1 MIFKKTLFKNYF
13 LLTLLVFIAVF
24 FTVLSGCSDSIVSSG
39 SVDTGKYKALTE
51 NQFNSN
57 AVAYATPG
65 AVVYVDLENPD
76 APPDSV
82 NGDTGA
88 IGEDVIPYTYTAT
101 ATHRIKLDASA
112 MFKAR
117 LVSEAG
123 AVIYQLNAPGDTAR
137 VTIPSGKYKLYLTS
151 TVTADGAYG
160 YSQPVF
166 IQPDSAVIVSGA
178 GAPPQVGYDPAQ
190 LNQLLT
196 TRKCQACNLRGV
208 VISFKDLQGA
218 DLTRAYLSNS
228 TIDHVNFDNARFDN
242 VEWIDAN
249 ISSTSLKSSS
259 FNKTILN
266 GSTFLFAD
274 LSNAILTNASSTNL
288 NILSCAFR
296 YTSFSYTGGYDGK
309 WDNSDFSNATF
320 YSSEINNVTCKNT
333 KMIGTV
339 FSNVRLFKVDF
350 RGSVMDSLKL
360 NNSTAILRCDFT
372 RNRMRYAEFTNIYHQ
387 ISLFENCDF
396 TGSKITNSEL
406 PLANFRGANLSNS
419 LWDNVVLDE
428 ADMCETNRTSAEFT
442 NIRYV
447 NPPSCWP

>member
-1 MIFKKTLFKNYF
+1 MTAVV
-13 LLTLLVFIAVF
+13 LT
-24 FTVLSGCSDSIVSSG
+24 GCSDSIVSSG
-39 SVDTGKYKALTE
+39 TVSTGKYKAVTE
-51 NQFNSN
+51 SEFYSN
-57 AVAYATPG
+57 AGASATPG

-88 IGEDVIPYTYTAT
+88 IGEDVIPYTYTAA
-101 ATHRIKLDASA
+101 ATHRIKLDGGA

-123 AVIYQLNAPGDTAR
+123 AVVYQLNAPGDTAR
-137 VTIPSGKYKLYLTS
+137 VTIPAGKYKLYLTS
-151 TVTADGAYG
+151 TATKDGAYG

-166 IQPDSAVIVSGA
+166 IQPDSSAIASGA
-178 GAPPQVGYDPAQ
+178 GAPPQGGYDPDQ

-208 VISFKDLQGA
+208 VISSKDLQGA

-228 TIDHVNFDNARFDN
+228 TIDQVNFNNARFDN
-242 VEWIDAN
+242 AEWVDAGV
-249 ISSTSLKSSS
+249 SSTSLKGAS
-259 FNKTILN
+259 FDKTILN

-274 LSNAILTNASSTNL
+274 FSNAILTNASSTNL
-288 NILSCAFR
+288 NFLSCAFR
-296 YTSFSYTGGYDGK
+296 YTSFSYTGGYDGS

-320 YSSEINNVTCKNT
+320 YSTEINNVTCKNT

-350 RGSVMDSLKL
+350 RGSVMDSLKF
-360 NNSTAILRCDFT
+360 NNSTAVFRCQFT
-372 RNRMRYAEFTNIYHQ
+372 GNRMRYSEFTNIHHQ

-396 TGSKITNSEL
+396 SGSKITNSEL
-406 PLANFRGANLSNS
+406 PMADFRGANLSNS
-419 LWDNVVLDE
+419 LWDNVILDE
-428 ADMCETNRTSAEFT
+428 ADMCETNRTGAEFT

-447 NPPSCWP
+447 TPPTCWP

>member
-1 MIFKKTLFKNYF
+1 MIFKKTLFNNYF

-24 FTVLSGCSDSIVSSG
+24 FTVLSGCSDSIVNSG
-39 SVDTGKYKALTE
+39 SADTGKYKALTE
-51 NQFNSN
+51 SQFNSN

-112 MFKAR
+112 MFKVR

-137 VTIPSGKYKLYLTS
+137 VSIPAGKYKLYLTS
-151 TVTADGAYG
+151 TVSSDGKFG

-166 IQPDSAVIVSGA
+166 IQPDSNAIASGT
-178 GAPPQVGYDPAQ
+178 GAPPQGGYDPDQ

-196 TRKCQACNLRGV
+196 TRKCQSCNLRGV

-249 ISSTSLKSSS
+249 ISSTSLKSAS

-288 NILSCAFR
+288 NFLSCAFR

-320 YSSEINNVTCKNT
+320 YSTEINNVTCKNT

-350 RGSVMDSLKL
+350 MGSVMDSLKL
-360 NNSTAILRCDFT
+360 NNSTAILRCSFSG
-372 RNRMRYAEFTNIYHQ
+372 NRMRYAEFTNIYHQ

-406 PLANFRGANLSNS
+406 PLADFRGANLSNS

-428 ADMCETNRTSAEFT
+428 ADMCETNRTGAEFT

>member
-1 MIFKKTLFKNYF
+1 MIFKKTLFNNYF
-13 LLTLLVFIAVF
+13 LLPLLVFIAVF
-24 FTVLSGCSDSIVSSG
+24 ITVLSGCSDSIVSSG
-39 SVDTGKYKALTE
+39 SADTGKYKALTE
-51 NQFNSN
+51 SQFNSN

-88 IGEDVIPYTYTAT
+88 IGEDVIPYTYTAA
-101 ATHRIKLDASA
+101 ATHRIKLDAGA

-137 VTIPSGKYKLYLTS
+137 VSIPAGKYKLYLTS
-151 TVTADGAYG
+151 TVSSDGEFG

-166 IQPDSAVIVSGA
+166 IQPDSNAIASGA
-178 GAPPQVGYDPAQ
+178 GAPPQGGYDPDQ

-196 TRKCQACNLRGV
+196 TRKCQSCNLRGV

-228 TIDHVNFDNARFDN
+228 TIDNVNFNNARFDN

-249 ISSTSLKSSS
+249 ISSTSLKSAS
-259 FNKTILN
+259 FDKTILN

-274 LSNAILTNASSTNL
+274 FSNAILTNASSTNL
-288 NILSCAFR
+288 NFLSCAFR
-296 YTSFSYTGGYDGK
+296 YTSFSYSGGYDGK

-320 YSSEINNVTCKNT
+320 YSTEINNVTCKNT
-333 KMIGTV
+333 KMTGTV

-406 PLANFRGANLSNS
+406 PLSDFRGSNLSNS
-419 LWDNVVLDE
+419 FWDNVVLDE
-428 ADMCETNRTSAEFT
+428 ADMCETNRTGAVFT